1 VAVSEGSDDGRRAP
15 PALDQFG
22 MPIKGG
28 ETPARRRVRRSGSG
42 TGGASTTVA
51 AIDTNTV
58 ERRRDSVPEAPNRDA
73 LQQRVVVGVFAA
85 MLIGITVLQKI
96 GLPAGGTVIPVI
108 VPIAYAA
115 LIAGIL
121 FARPVFRP
129 IRAILYLAVVI
140 TSALSNVLFAKH
152 FTYSSI
158 SFYFVLYLP
167 FLVAFETTQET
178 FRKCMAL
185 FSNLML
191 FFAAVVW
198 VQHAIQFSIGWQ
210 YWPDLDKLVPSA
222 YLVPEFLYIQPI
234 QYGMQLMKP
243 SGITFLEVSFISQFI
258 TLALIIELLF
268 LQRLLRAA
276 FFGATLFATFAG
288 TGLLLLVVSLPIV
301 FTRLNIRTFVTV
313 LASAF
318 VALFVALQ
326 LNWFDLVAN
335 RLGEFDKQGTSGSS
349 RFIEPLDRV
358 RAALREPSAVYA
370 GIGSGQ
376 IEQGGNIFWWP
387 LVKAVVEYGLLQGL
401 LFYGFLIYAMFDRTP
416 SRQFSVILI
425 LWYSFEGTLLTPLNP
440 IALVMLSAMFL
451 MRDAA
456 PRRAR
461 SGAASAAVP
470 AAA

>member
-1 VAVSEGSDDGRRAP
+1 
-15 PALDQFG
+15 
-22 MPIKGG
+22 
-28 ETPARRRVRRSGSG
+28 
-42 TGGASTTVA
+42 
-51 AIDTNTV
+51 
-58 ERRRDSVPEAPNRDA
+58 
-73 LQQRVVVGVFAA
+73 
-85 MLIGITVLQKI
+85 
-96 GLPAGGTVIPVI
+96 
-108 VPIAYAA
+108 
-115 LIAGIL
+115 
-121 FARPVFRP
+121 
-129 IRAILYLAVVI
+129 
-140 TSALSNVLFAKH
+140 
-152 FTYSSI
+152 
-158 SFYFVLYLP
+158 
-167 FLVAFETTQET
+167 
-178 FRKCMAL
+178 
-185 FSNLML
+185 
-191 FFAAVVW
+191 
-198 VQHAIQFSIGWQ
+198 
-210 YWPDLDKLVPSA
+210 
-222 YLVPEFLYIQPI
+222 
-234 QYGMQLMKP
+234 
-243 SGITFLEVSFISQFI
+243 
-258 TLALIIELLF
+258 
-268 LQRLLRAA
+268 
-276 FFGATLFATFAG
+276 LFATFAG